1 MQANFQHR
9 RLSRERHSRCI
20 RDRATKDA
28 VAWNRMN
35 KDNWLSLGT
44 VRSRN
49 TDEDNL
55 LGRCTTS
62 SNATGDHLSKDEN
75 DPTNFVPSS
84 FYVRF

>member
-1 MQANFQHR
+1 
-9 RLSRERHSRCI
+9 
-20 RDRATKDA
+20 
-28 VAWNRMN
+28 MN

-84 FYVRF
+84 FYVRFWAYSYPTRKLYGRVYGW